1 MVWGHA
7 QVGFGVAETGTM
19 ALAFQPP
26 LPRCPWWRR
35 IWWGA
40 FLALTCWASSVQAW
54 DPDRLA
60 SSAARHGVAAVQGVR
75 ALREVVGAALGR
87 DEFAQLVAV
96 NDFYNH
102 RLTFREDV
110 DNWGQIDYWA
120 SPLESLQRSQAD
132 CEDYAI
138 AKYFTLV
145 SMGVPHRKLR
155 IVYVRVATGGSV
167 QPHMV
172 MTYYPSPEADPYVL
186 DNLVGEVRRAGS
198 RPDLRPVFSF
208 NADGLWEGVGAVV
221 VGGAGPAERLSR
233 WRDVLLKARQD
244 GFFQ

>member
-1 MVWGHA
+1 MGALRRHSWWA
-7 QVGFGVAETGTM
+7 AGVALLGWTM
-19 ALAFQPP
+19 A
-26 LPRCPWWRR
+26 
-35 IWWGA
+35 
-40 FLALTCWASSVQAW
+40 VQAW

-60 SSAARHGVAAVQGVR
+60 SSAARHGEAAARGVQ
-75 ALREVVGAALGR
+75 ALRQAVGAALGR
-87 DEFAQLVAV
+87 DELTQLVTV

-102 RLTFREDV
+102 RLAFREDL
-110 DNWGQIDYWA
+110 DNWGQADYWA

-155 IVYVRVATGGSV
+155 MVYVRVATGGLV
-167 QPHMV
+167 LPHMV
-172 MTYYPSPEADPYVL
+172 LTYYPSPEADPYVL
-186 DNLVGEVRRAGS
+186 DNLVGEVRRAGR
-198 RPDLRPVFSF
+198 RPDLSPVFSF
-208 NADGLWEGVGAVV
+208 NADGLWEGVGPVA

-233 WRDVLLKARQD
+233 WRDVLVKARQD